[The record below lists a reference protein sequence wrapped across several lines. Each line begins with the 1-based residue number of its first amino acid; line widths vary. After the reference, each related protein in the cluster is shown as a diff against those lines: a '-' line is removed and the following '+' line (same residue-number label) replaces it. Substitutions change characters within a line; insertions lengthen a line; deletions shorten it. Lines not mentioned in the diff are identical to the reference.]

1 MLRPR
6 LNKNEKTVLI
16 DLLVLMREVDDILS
30 PDKLDLL
37 EQFQTRYNHFK
48 YVYTK
53 ASFDDIR
60 ATLEGL
66 SEKSILKVLT
76 HALLYVL
83 SDNIT
88 EQDNRVIG
96 GYMDLLSKESA
107 TKMQQS
113 IDRESLEAFDV
124 LTLYVDQQPEDT
136 VLNES
141 IELMTEFV
149 DKTEEDIDETKLFN
163 MNKGPVKKVW
173 TEVLK
178 LWEVVKDPKSD
189 TAIKAMGIAALVYLI
204 SPIDV
209 IPDFI
214 PMLGLTDDVGVVM
227 YAIAQLAKMRQNN
240 K

>member
-16 DLLVLMREVDDILS
+16 DLLVLMREIDDSLS
-30 PDKLDLL
+30 PEKLELL
-37 EQFQTRYNHFK
+37 EQLQEHYNHFK
-48 YVYTK
+48 YVYTQ
-53 ASFDDIR
+53 AAFEDIR
-60 ATLEGL
+60 ATLE
-66 SEKSILKVLT
+66 SMNEKSVLKVLT

-83 SDNIT
+83 SDDMTDLDI
-88 EQDNRVIG
+88 RVLG
-96 GYMDLLSKESA
+96 GYMDLLSTESA
-107 TKMQQS
+107 NKMQQF
-113 IDRESLEAFDV
+113 INRESLVAFDV
-124 LTLYVDQQPEDT
+124 LSLYVNQQPEDT
-136 VLNES
+136 VLDES

-149 DKTEEDIDETKLFN
+149 DKTEEDIDETKLFK

-173 TEVLK
+173 VEVLK
-178 LWEVVKDPKSD
+178 LWEIVKDPQSD

-227 YAIAQLAKMRQNN
+227 YAIAQLAKMRQN
-240 K
+240 KK